1 MSDSI
6 ETENLPVAAPTTANF
21 LAVISKAASDP
32 NTDVAKMHGL
42 LDVQERMMNKQAEI
56 DFNQSLFRAQSNMPR
71 VQKNGTIKNRDG
83 KVVAKYMLFEDIDAA
98 IREIYEAEGF
108 CIMDSQKENANG
120 TITIYSTLAHRGGHS
135 KTIECT
141 VPKDKEN
148 ALKTSLQAAVG
159 TVTTG
164 KRINTCN
171 FFRIVA
177 EDDTEAEK
185 FVASRTA
192 TLTDQQA
199 AIIKDLI
206 RETGTDTQRFLAM
219 MVSGA
224 KSVDEIGMSDF
235 NRVHNALL
243 AKRNKAKSE
252 EQNV

>member
-1 MSDSI
+1 M
-6 ETENLPVAAPTTANF
+6 
-21 LAVISKAASDP
+21 
-32 NTDVAKMHGL
+32 
-42 LDVQERMMNKQAEI
+42 
-56 DFNQSLFRAQSNMPR
+56 
-71 VQKNGTIKNRDG
+71 
-83 KVVAKYMLFEDIDAA
+83 
-98 IREIYEAEGF
+98 
-108 CIMDSQKENANG
+108 
-120 TITIYSTLAHRGGHS
+120 
-135 KTIECT
+135 
-141 VPKDKEN
+141 PKDKEN

-192 TLTDQQA
+192 PLTDQQA

-206 RETGTDTQRFLAM
+206 RETGTDTQRFLSM